1 MLRSLRPLLEAPTPV
16 RAPLA
21 LDPLMARLAQDA
33 GFEAVYLGGGG
44 LGYAKTYLEANLT
57 STEMAQAGLDLAAV
71 TELPIIL
78 DGACG
83 WGDAV
88 HLQRTIPL
96 VEAAGFAA
104 IELEDQPY
112 PKRVGHHVGEDETIP
127 VEQMAAKLRSAV
139 AARRDPEL
147 LIIARTNAA
156 TEDPDEALSRSE
168 SYRAAGA
175 DVLMPVTGAV
185 RDPEV
190 VLRLGR
196 ELGPPLMYLAPP
208 GGLAHTGLTL
218 EDLHSAGY
226 RIVTDAMSLHLLV
239 FELLRAGYREL
250 ATSGFSIQPARPAA
264 DWWSL
269 VEQLNEAVGLER
281 LLEIERGTTHA
292 R

>member
-1 MLRSLRPLLEAPTPV
+1 
-16 RAPLA
+16 
-21 LDPLMARLAQDA
+21 
-33 GFEAVYLGGGG
+33 
-44 LGYAKTYLEANLT
+44 
-57 STEMAQAGLDLAAV
+57 
-71 TELPIIL
+71 LPIIL

-112 PKRVGHHVGEDETIP
+112 PKRVGHHAGEDETIP
-127 VEQMAAKLRSAV
+127 VGEMEAKLRSAV
-139 AARRDPEL
+139 RARRDPEL
-147 LIIARTNAA
+147 LIIARTNTA
-156 TEDPDEALSRSE
+156 TEDPDEALRRSAA
-168 SYRAAGA
+168 YRAAGA
-175 DVLMPVTGAV
+175 DVLLPVTGAV

-208 GGLAHTGLTL
+208 GGLAHTGLSL
-218 EDLHSAGY
+218 EALRGAGY
-226 RIVTDAMSLHLLV
+226 RIVVDAMSLHLLV
-239 FELLRAGYREL
+239 YETLRAGYREL
-250 ATSGFSIQPARPAA
+250 AQSGFALQPERAAA

-269 VEQLNEAVGLER
+269 VQALNDTVGLDG
-281 LLEIERGTTHA
+281 LLAIERGAAPT